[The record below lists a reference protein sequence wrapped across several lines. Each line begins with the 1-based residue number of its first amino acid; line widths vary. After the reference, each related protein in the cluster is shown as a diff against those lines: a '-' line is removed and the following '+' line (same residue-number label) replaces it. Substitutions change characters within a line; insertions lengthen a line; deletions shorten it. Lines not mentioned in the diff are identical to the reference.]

1 MKRYSLTLVV
11 VCLTLSLLLGFSL
24 LSVLIDIAL
33 WLSVLVGL
41 ALMVLCIL
49 LLRFSLAF
57 DRQMQEIR
65 KRKEES
71 SEKNAHQRS

>member
-11 VCLTLSLLLGFSL
+11 ICLMFSLLLGFSL
-24 LSVLIDIAL
+24 LALLLDTAL

-41 ALMVLCIL
+41 ALVILCIL

-57 DRQMQEIR
+57 DRQVQEIK

-71 SEKNAHQRS
+71 SEKDSPQRP

>member
-11 VCLTLSLLLGFSL
+11 ICLMFSLLLGFSL
-24 LSVLIDIAL
+24 LALLLDTAL
-33 WLSVLVGL
+33 WLSLLVGL
-41 ALMVLCIL
+41 ALVILCIL

-57 DRQMQEIR
+57 DRQVQEIK

-71 SEKNAHQRS
+71 SEKDSPQRP